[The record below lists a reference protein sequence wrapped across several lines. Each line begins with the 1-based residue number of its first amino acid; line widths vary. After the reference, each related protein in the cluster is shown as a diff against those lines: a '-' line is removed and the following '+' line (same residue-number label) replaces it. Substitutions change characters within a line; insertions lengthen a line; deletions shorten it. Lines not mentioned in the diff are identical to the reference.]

1 MAEQNPMDEVT
12 DKSFVFS
19 DELLYIPAISESRL
33 CAYMPGFYVIC
44 IHGGQIHPRTL
55 MTRRAW
61 LMWPVGVCCALLM

>member
-1 MAEQNPMDEVT
+1 MKLRINL
-12 DKSFVFS
+12 FVFS

-55 MTRRAW
+55 MTRRAAGLAVADVATCGLW
-61 LMWPVGVCCALLM
+61 AYVVHC